1 MSKATRKKNFNV
13 QFIVNRIDFILFAAN
28 VQLVDQIHWYM
39 YLPCISIYSNIQIQ
53 YLYMIIANIRFITTT
68 KIFHKIKSEDSTMQL
83 LSLQHVLNI

>member
-1 MSKATRKKNFNV
+1 MSKATCKKNFKV

-28 VQLVDQIHWYM
+28 VQLVGQVHW
-39 YLPCISIYSNIQIQ
+39 YLPCISFYSNVQIQ
-53 YLYMIIANIRFITTT
+53 YTGIWLLQIYDLLRQ